1 MQRPFVCHRPK
12 LFDTPIIYNSPHS
25 GRIYNSSFL
34 GHSVL
39 SFNEIR
45 VSEDYYVDQ
54 LFQSATENGAFLLEA
69 CFPRSFV
76 DVNRSPSELDQK
88 LIAELSST
96 IMSPRTSAGLGVIPR
111 IVGDGIE
118 IYSEKLSLEEVKI
131 RLNSYYYPYHRQL
144 KKLIGHALEHF
155 GTAILLDVHSM
166 PHACLENFSDDKTQL
181 PQIVIGDC
189 FGSSCSPSFSQEVF
203 DIFESEGFKVVRN
216 SPFSGGFITKNY
228 GSPVEKV
235 HVIQVEID
243 KSLYMNE
250 EDFRLH
256 SGYEDLRLR
265 LDAIVKSLSCMQ
277 KPKRMVHEITSLPY
291 L

>member
-34 GHSVL
+34 DHSVL

-166 PHACLENFSDDKTQL
+166 PHACLENFSDDRTQM

-189 FGSSCSPSFSQEVF
+189 FGSSCSPSFSQEIF

-228 GSPVEKV
+228 GVSHENVE
-235 HVIQVEID
+235 VIQIEID
-243 KSLYMNE
+243 RSMYMNE
-250 EDFRLH
+250 KKLALH
-256 SGYEDLRLR
+256 AGFFTLRKKLEKIIR
-265 LDAIVKSLSCMQ
+265 SLAHRKREKSFMFQ
-277 KPKRMVHEITSLPY
+277 AAE
-291 L
+291 